1 MGSSSEGGAVPV
13 TEFRA
18 VTPAVRLYS
27 GELALDSLATEV
39 ARLKAKR
46 AFIVCGRSVATRT
59 GLVALVRDRLGA
71 AYAGQFDR
79 MRKDSPYPD
88 VVEARD
94 AARAAG
100 ADVLL
105 AIGGG
110 SVMQATRVVAI
121 LLAEAGDVM
130 KMITQYPE
138 QGAAISPKLMA
149 PKLPIIAI
157 CTVGTSAT
165 HRGGSAIRNEDLDHR
180 MEFFDPK
187 TRPQAV
193 FWDHRALQ
201 TAPLSLALESGFSIF
216 CRALVNLGTERQ
228 NPLVEGNRRQAFALA
243 DRALPR
249 LLAAPD
255 DPVPRLELCAAA
267 WLQNRD
273 ADDGGTMFD
282 KHWVQRVAYAFATAL
297 FIRFPQVSQGQAN
310 AAVTSTVM
318 RALGPRD
325 PRATRNMAVA
335 LGALDPRAGADELA
349 QAHHLA
355 ADAFDARARALGLP
369 VRLSQLPVQVPRES
383 LPLIVQ
389 DSLKNFNAD
398 PKREFRREAGLL
410 GEVIDAAW

>member
-1 MGSSSEGGAVPV
+1 MG
-13 TEFRA
+13 
-18 VTPAVRLYS
+18 
-27 GELALDSLATEV
+27 
-39 ARLKAKR
+39 
-46 AFIVCGRSVATRT
+46 
-59 GLVALVRDRLGA
+59 
-71 AYAGQFDR
+71 
-79 MRKDSPYPD
+79 KDSPYPD
-88 VVEARD
+88 VVAARD

-121 LLAEAGDVM
+121 LLAEPGDVM
-130 KMITQYPE
+130 KMITQYPA
-138 QGAAISPKLMA
+138 QGPAISPKLLA
-149 PKLPIIAI
+149 PKLPIINI

-201 TAPLSLALESGFSIF
+201 TAPLSLALESGFSVY
-216 CRALVNLGTERQ
+216 CRALVNLGTVDQ

-255 DPVPRLELCAAA
+255 DPLPRLELCAAA

-273 ADDGGTMFD
+273 ADDGGRMFD

-297 FIRFPQVSQGQAN
+297 FIRWPLISQGQAN
-310 AAVTSTVM
+310 AAVTPAVM
-318 RALGPRD
+318 RAFGPRD
-325 PRATRNMAVA
+325 PRATANMAIA
-335 LGALDPRAGADELA
+335 LGALDARAGRDEIA

-355 ADAFDARARALGLP
+355 ADAFVARAQALGMP
-369 VRLSQLPVQVPRES
+369 VKLSQLPVPLPRDQ
-383 LPLIVQ
+383 LPLVVQ

-398 PKREFRREAGLL
+398 PGREFAREVAFLR
-410 GEVIDAAW
+410 EVIDAAW

>member
-1 MGSSSEGGAVPV
+1 MSGSDEGGVMRV
-13 TEFRA
+13 TAFRA

-27 GELALDSLATEV
+27 GEDALDALPAEV
-39 ARLKAKR
+39 ARLKASR
-46 AFIVCGRSVATRT
+46 VFIVCGRTVATRT
-59 GLVALVRDRLGA
+59 GLVALLRDRLGP

-79 MRKDSPYPD
+79 MGKDSPYPD
-88 VVEARD
+88 VVAARD
-94 AARAAG
+94 AAREAG
-100 ADVLL
+100 ADLLL
-105 AIGGG
+105 AVGGG

-121 LLAEAGDVM
+121 LLAERGDVM
-130 KMITQYPE
+130 DMITRYPE
-138 QGAAISPKLMA
+138 DGAAISPRLLA
-149 PKLPIIAI
+149 PKLPIINV

-180 MEFFDPK
+180 MEFFDPR

-201 TAPLSLALESGFSIF
+201 TAPVSLALESGFSVF

-228 NPLVEGNRRQAFALA
+228 NPLVEGNRRQAFTLA

-310 AAVTSTVM
+310 AAVTSAVM
-318 RALGPRD
+318 RRLGPRD

-335 LGALDPRAGADELA
+335 LGALPVDAGPGDSE
-349 QAHHLA
+349 QAHLLA
-355 ADAFDARARALGLP
+355 ADAFEARARALGLP
-369 VRLSQLPVQVPRES
+369 ARLSELPVAVPRAS
-383 LPLIVQ
+383 LPQLVQ

-398 PKREFRREAGLL
+398 PKREFRREVELL
-410 GEVIDAAW
+410 SEVLDAAW

>member
-1 MGSSSEGGAVPV
+1 MGGSSEDGPRLVTDFRSVVPG
-13 TEFRA
+13 
-18 VTPAVRLYS
+18 VRLYS
-27 GELALDSLATEV
+27 GELALDSLAGEV
-39 ARLKAKR
+39 ARLKCRR

-59 GLVALVRDRLGA
+59 GLVALVRDRLGP

-100 ADVLL
+100 ADLLL

-121 LLAEAGDVM
+121 LLAEPGDVM
-130 KMITQYPE
+130 TMITQYPE
-138 QGAAISPKLMA
+138 QGPAISPKLLA
-149 PKLPIIAI
+149 PKLPIINV

-165 HRGGSAIRNEDLDHR
+165 HRGGSAIRNELLDHR

-216 CRALVNLGTERQ
+216 CRALVNMGTVRQ

-310 AAVTSTVM
+310 AAVTPAVM
-318 RALGPRD
+318 RAFGPRD
-325 PRATRNMAVA
+325 PRATANMAVA
-335 LGALDPRAGADELA
+335 LGVLDAHAGRDEVA

-355 ADAFDARARALGLP
+355 ADAFEIRTRALGLP
-369 VRLSQLPVQVPRES
+369 VRLSQLPVQVPRDQ

-398 PKREFRREAGLL
+398 PKREFTGEVERLR
-410 GEVIDAAW
+410 EVIDAAW